1 MAGCFLWFLTYLYYS
16 IYTLLLIFKIEKL
29 VAISHYLV
37 INYKYL
43 HLVSGFY
50 FYYKNSAF
58 LCMFIIGS
66 KKGAEQL
73 IS

>member
-1 MAGCFLWFLTYLYYS
+1 MAGCFYASYLS
-16 IYTLLLIFKIEKL
+16 IYILLLIFKIEKQ
-29 VAISHYLV
+29 VTISHYLV
-37 INYKYL
+37 INHKYL
-43 HLVSGFY
+43 YLISEFY

-66 KKGAEQL
+66 KKGTEQL